1 MLKNDHAFTP
11 DQPTILEQPT
21 TSAQPEN
28 PTIQNTESTE
38 KTTAADNAAEE
49 TQVQTGDSVSYCK
62 VVGIVIILIASM
74 AVIGFVLFKK
84 KKNDT
89 EE

>member
-1 MLKNDHAFTP
+1 MIQDHAFTS
-11 DQPTILEQPT
+11 EQPT

-49 TQVQTGDSVSYCK
+49 TQVQTGDSVSSGK
-62 VVGIVIILIASM
+62 VAGIVIILIASM